1 MSCGRLTAEE
11 IPRCPHCNGVLT
23 MMMPLPE
30 MEYGGPVAVC
40 MSNDCPY
47 YSRSFAHTSR
57 QMGINV
63 GYRHAYV
70 CAEQKEMPISSRVLV
85 PDVFIPIVSNSWIT
99 EQGGDDEA
107 QLRGI
112 KVAVKQWNA
121 SVEWFES
128 RVDELFD
135 KPPMWVGKEI
145 KIQ

>member
-1 MSCGRLTAEE
+1 
-11 IPRCPHCNGVLT
+11 

-85 PDVFIPIVSNSWIT
+85 PDVFIPIAPKF
-99 EQGGDDEA
+99 EGDEESK
-107 QLRGI
+107 LRGI

-121 SVEWFES
+121 SVDWFES
-128 RVDELFD
+128 RVEELFD
-135 KPPMWVGKEI
+135 KPVWMGKEI